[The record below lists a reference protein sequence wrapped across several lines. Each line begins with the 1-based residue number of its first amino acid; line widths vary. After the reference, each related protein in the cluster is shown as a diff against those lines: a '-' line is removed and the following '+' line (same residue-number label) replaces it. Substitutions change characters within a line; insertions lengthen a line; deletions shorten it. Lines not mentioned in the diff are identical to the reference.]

1 MNLKENDKKYLSKKY
16 EIEIKSST
24 KSDILKITIMII
36 ILFLTLFWFVITKF
50 IEKKI
55 NLTKT
60 ITIKMHTNKKY
71 KL

>member
-60 ITIKMHTNKKY
+60 ITIKIYTKKQ
-71 KL
+71 

>member
-55 NLTKT
+55 N
-60 ITIKMHTNKKY
+60 
-71 KL
+71 

>member
-1 MNLKENDKKYLSKKY
+1 MNLKENDKKYLCKKY

-60 ITIKMHTNKKY
+60 ITIKIYTKKQ
-71 KL
+71 

>member
-1 MNLKENDKKYLSKKY
+1 MNLKKNDKKYLSKKY

-24 KSDILKITIMII
+24 KSNILKITIMII

-60 ITIKMHTNKKY
+60 ITIKINTKKQ
-71 KL
+71 

>member
-24 KSDILKITIMII
+24 KSGILKITIMII